1 MKKIIFF
8 ITVLFG
14 VSSILSY
21 SKAEMDTVY
30 SYLKTKWYYHTANG
44 EKITVE
50 SLSWKS
56 SGDDYSIIAN
66 GKVLPLEE
74 VFDSSGSNL
83 LNPSVKAQVKV
94 AEPKGNEPGNLKGFT
109 EAHNKY
115 RRETGVPDLQWDSR
129 LAAYAQE
136 WADHLKS
143 ANNCNMQH
151 RPRSGKYTQKHG
163 ENLAWASGKEM
174 DTAEVVENWYSEIK
188 NYNYTKNSCS
198 GVCGHYTQVVWKNS
212 QRVGCAMAKC
222 RNTEIWVCNY
232 DPPGN
237 YIGEKPY

>member
-1 MKKIIFF
+1 MKKIILL
-8 ITVLFG
+8 ITVLFS
-14 VSSILSY
+14 VSSVLSY
-21 SKAEMDTVY
+21 SKAEMDKVY
-30 SYLKTKWYYHTANG
+30 NYLKTKWSYRTAKG

-50 SLSWKS
+50 SLSWRS
-56 SGDDYSIIAN
+56 SGNDYEVIAN
-66 GKVLPLEE
+66 GKSLVLEE
-74 VFDSSGSNL
+74 VFDSSGINL
-83 LNPSVKAQVKV
+83 LNPSLKTDVSAV
-94 AEPKGNEPGNLKGFT
+94 EPKGKEPGNLKGFT

-115 RRETGVPDLQWDSR
+115 RRETGVPDLEWDTK

-143 ANNCNMQH
+143 ANGCNMKH

-174 DTAEVVENWYSEIK
+174 EPSEVVDDWYSEIK
-188 NYNYTKNSCS
+188 DYNYSKNSCS

-212 QRVGCAMAKC
+212 RKLGCAMAKC
-222 RNTEIWVCNY
+222 QDSEIWVCNY

-237 YIGEKPY
+237 YNGEKPY